1 MKARDIYHSQL
12 TTTTTN
18 IMTTT
23 PATPT
28 LTYDALTQEQLKGLH
43 TALLNS
49 SDYGFDALFEGLL
62 DECKEQAERLLREQ
76 LAGAVDADGNE
87 IEPDEDAIT
96 ALQNSLFARVTVKIS
111 LDGFNT
117 AN

>member
-1 MKARDIYHSQL
+1 MTNTA
-12 TTTTTN
+12 TTV
-18 IMTTT
+18 
-23 PATPT
+23 TPT

-62 DECKEQAERLLREQ
+62 DECKEYAEHLLGEH
-76 LAGAVDADGNE
+76 LAGAVDADGNDV
-87 IEPDEDAIT
+87 EPDEEAVT
-96 ALQNSLFARVTVKIS
+96 ALQNALFARVTVKIG

>member
-1 MKARDIYHSQL
+1 M
-12 TTTTTN
+12 TTTTT
-18 IMTTT
+18 T
-23 PATPT
+23 ATPT
-28 LTYDALTQEQLKGLH
+28 LTYDALSQEQLKGLH

-49 SDYGFDALFEGLL
+49 SDYGFDALFEGLF
-62 DECKEQAERLLREQ
+62 DECKDYAEHLLGEH

-87 IEPDEDAIT
+87 IKPDEEAVT
-96 ALQNSLFARVTVKIS
+96 ALQNALFARVTVNVS